1 MAEHKFLTDG
11 RELKV
16 TTDRNEH
23 RTTVEISY
31 NAGAP
36 CVLHW
41 GLRGAGKDWKRPP
54 ETAWPAGSTSSD
66 AQSADTPLPEK
77 LTLTFDGATTAKG
90 VMFVLHIPATKR
102 WLKNGNADFYVPF
115 DGDAAALPVNELM
128 ETIVDAEMRKPSWT
142 LMHRFHLC
150 HDLLNEANDNP
161 DALAAL
167 FVWLRYS
174 AMRQLDW
181 QRNFNTKPR
190 ELSAAQ
196 DRLTRRMANL
206 YRQSPQARLWTRMML
221 STLGRGGE
229 GQQVRDEILNIM
241 HRHHIKEQHG
251 HFMEEWHQKLHNNT
265 TPDDV
270 VICEA
275 FIAFLEHNGDL
286 GKFYW
291 VLEQGGVTR
300 DRLRSFER
308 AIKSDPTMYNGK
320 GLIPDFKNFL
330 RILKSVHSGTDFD
343 SAVDAAKRH
352 FSGDLNNT
360 INDLLGQRYRNAPLN
375 EVANTATTA
384 RELLAR
390 DCSNAKDDGV
400 LRDLLYVDLA
410 LENYLRLSFEKQDW
424 GKFNRDTQFWL
435 LGQVV
440 RNLRITVASDE
451 LALAQKHW
459 EALNAVP
466 AKNAEWALHAR
477 SVTDRLG
484 RAVQEFSSNFYTIMQ
499 PKAEQL
505 GREFKAQEWMIPLFS
520 EELIRGGLM
529 FVLSLML
536 RRIDAE
542 LRGIA
547 GIGGW
552 QVVSPSNAFGT
563 VNVVESLASV
573 QGKKFGEPTV
583 LVSDQ
588 VSGNEDIPEGVSAV
602 ITTATV
608 DLVSHAA
615 VRARNGHVLFATCF
629 DPAPYENLKKLNG
642 KTLALEV
649 NAGGD
654 VQYRESSAAA
664 AQTGREAAKPGGHAI
679 RQRSFTSWVVESSAF
694 TPEIVGGKS
703 NNLNG
708 LRGRLPHWVL
718 FPKSMALPFGVFE
731 KLLASPENA
740 ELRKQYDAL
749 RSQIESDV
757 PKTLQKIRALILE
770 LRPVA
775 EFETALKS
783 AWTKSG
789 LPALEWDAN
798 WKAIKRVWASKWNE
812 RAYLSRRALGISHD
826 ALTMAVLIQ
835 EVVEADYAFVI
846 HTANPISGN
855 TSEVFGEMVLGL
867 GETLVGNDPGRAL
880 GFVFRKPD
888 AGIKVVS
895 WPGKSF
901 GLYGKG
907 VIFRSDS
914 NGEDLEGFAGAGL
927 YDSVLAHEPER
938 RRLDYSREPLAWD
951 AKFRDDLI
959 AKVSRI
965 GIDVEKLF
973 NAPQDIEGAVSGGR
987 YYVVQTRPQVGL

>member
-1 MAEHKFLTDG
+1 MADHTFVTEG

-16 TTDRNEH
+16 TTTQNEQ
-23 RTTVEISY
+23 RTTVEFTF

-41 GLRGAGKDWKRPP
+41 GLRGVGKEWKRAP
-54 ETAWPAGSTSSD
+54 EHTWPAGSTSTD
-66 AQSADTPLPEK
+66 TQSVDTPLPEK
-77 LTLTFDGATTAKG
+77 LTLTFDAKPTMKG
-90 VMFVLHIPATKR
+90 VTFVLHLPGTKR

-115 DGDAAALPVNELM
+115 DGDAAALPINELL
-128 ETIVDAEMRKPSWT
+128 ETIIDAEVRKPSWT

-150 HDLLNEANDNP
+150 YDLLNEANDNQ

-196 DRLTRRMANL
+196 DRLTRRLATL
-206 YRQSPQARLWTRMML
+206 YRERPAARLWARLML

-275 FIAFLEHNGDL
+275 FLGFLESNGDL
-286 GKFYW
+286 GKFYKI
-291 VLEQGGVTR
+291 LEQGGVTR
-300 DRLRSFER
+300 ERLKSFER
-308 AIKSDPTMYNGK
+308 PIKSDPTVYNGQ
-320 GLIPDFKNFL
+320 GLVPDFKNFL

-343 SAVDAAKRH
+343 SAVDAARRH
-352 FSGDLNNT
+352 FSGDLGNK
-360 INDLLGQRYRNAPLN
+360 INELLGMRYRNAPLN
-375 EVANTATTA
+375 DIANTATLA

-390 DCSNAKDDGV
+390 DCGNAKDDGV
-400 LRDLLYVDLA
+400 LRDLLYLDLA
-410 LENYLRLSFEKQDW
+410 LENFVRLAFEKQDW

-435 LGQVV
+435 LGIVL
-440 RNLRITVASDE
+440 RNLRITVPSDE

-459 EALNAVP
+459 DALNGVAS
-466 AKNAEWALHAR
+466 KNAEWALHAR

-484 RAVQEFSSNFYTIMQ
+484 RVVQEFSSTFYTIMQ

-505 GREFKAQEWMIPLFS
+505 GKEFKAQEWMIPLFS
-520 EELIRGGLM
+520 EEIIRGGLM
-529 FVLSLML
+529 FVLALML

-542 LRGIA
+542 LRAIA

-552 QVVSPSNAFGT
+552 QVVSPSAAFGK
-563 VNVVESLASV
+563 VNVVESLMAV
-573 QGKKFGEPTV
+573 QGKKYAEPTV
-583 LVSDQ
+583 LVSDH

-629 DPAPYENLKKLNG
+629 DLAPYENLKKLNG
-642 KTLALEV
+642 KTLTLEV
-649 NAGGD
+649 NPGGD
-654 VQYRESSAAA
+654 VQYHESSGGTARIGHA
-664 AQTGREAAKPGGHAI
+664 EAKPDGHAI
-679 RQRSFTSWVVESSAF
+679 RQRNFTKWVVQSGEF

-708 LRGRLPHWVL
+708 LRGRMPDWIS

-731 KLLASPENA
+731 KLLSQPLNSEI
-740 ELRKQYDAL
+740 RKQYEAL
-749 RSQIESDV
+749 QAQV
-757 PKTLQKIRALILE
+757 PAHVPETLQRIRKLILD
-770 LRPVA
+770 LRPVP
-775 EFETALKS
+775 EFETALRD
-783 AWTKSG
+783 AWAKSG

-798 WKAIKRVWASKWNE
+798 WAAIKRVWASKWNE
-812 RAYLSRRALGISHD
+812 RAYLSRRALGISHEN
-826 ALTMAVLIQ
+826 LTMAVLIQ

-846 HTANPISGN
+846 HTANPINGN
-855 TSEVFGEMVLGL
+855 RSEVFGEMVLGL

-888 AGIKVVS
+888 SSIKIVS

-914 NGEDLEGFAGAGL
+914 NGEDLQGFAGAGL
-927 YDSVLAHEPER
+927 YDSVLAHEAER

-951 AKFRDDLI
+951 AKFRDELVAKI
-959 AKVSRI
+959 ARV
-965 GIDVEKLF
+965 GVEVEKLF
-973 NAPQDIEGAVSGGR
+973 DAPQDIEGAVSGGR